1 MMMMMMIRV
10 SYKFPTHR
18 KKSIIFYTCFVS
30 HQSVSV
36 REKKEKEEE
45 ERLVAP
51 ILKKRKID
59 IHQISHLR
67 IRKRKGEREET
78 YLN

>member
-1 MMMMMMIRV
+1 MMMMMMIRA

-45 ERLVAP
+45 ERLVHP
-51 ILKKRKID
+51 F
-59 IHQISHLR
+59 
-67 IRKRKGEREET
+67 
-78 YLN
+78 

>member
-18 KKSIIFYTCFVS
+18 KKRLFFTHVLFLIS
-30 HQSVSV
+30 QSVSV

-45 ERLVAP
+45 ERLVHP
-51 ILKKRKID
+51 F
-59 IHQISHLR
+59 
-67 IRKRKGEREET
+67 
-78 YLN
+78 